1 MNDILIFLK
10 FYIQVLFYPIG
21 VFIIFGL
28 VVALFEKA
36 FHVFTGKTGRFLVIV
51 TSVVGTP
58 IHELGHALMC
68 ILFGHKITAMSL
80 WQPNNKDGLLGY
92 VEHTYNKRNPY
103 QLLGNLFIGL
113 GPIFSGLLVIFGVLS
128 LCFPMTLNGYMTSSQ
143 LLLSEGN
150 NLFHVF
156 VESLKLIPSVLSEG
170 SISIWLKVLGIIII
184 LSVCLHINLSPMDIK
199 GSMRSIPIYLALCLI
214 FSLVMWL
221 LGENFVSDVVF
232 GLKIWSL
239 SSSVLYMIVVAS
251 SLSLLVLAFV
261 FFIIR
266 KIFGK

>member
-1 MNDILIFLK
+1 
-10 FYIQVLFYPIG
+10 
-21 VFIIFGL
+21 
-28 VVALFEKA
+28 
-36 FHVFTGKTGRFLVIV
+36 
-51 TSVVGTP
+51 
-58 IHELGHALMC
+58 
-68 ILFGHKITAMSL
+68 
-80 WQPNNKDGLLGY
+80 
-92 VEHTYNKRNPY
+92 
-103 QLLGNLFIGL
+103 
-113 GPIFSGLLVIFGVLS
+113 
-128 LCFPMTLNGYMTSSQ
+128 MTLNGYMTSSQ
-143 LLLSEGN
+143 LLLSDGD

-170 SISIWLKVLGIIII
+170 SISIWLKILGIIVI

-221 LGENFVSDVVF
+221 LGENFVSNVVF